1 MHSLIL
7 RYDLIRE
14 KCISFNE
21 ETQKIYLEV
30 FVMSKIF
37 TWMFGFV
44 SGIIGG
50 MVLLATCV
58 VANPNDFVYIL
69 EHLDSNTDRR

>member
-1 MHSLIL
+1 
-7 RYDLIRE
+7 
-14 KCISFNE
+14 
-21 ETQKIYLEV
+21 
-30 FVMSKIF
+30 MSKIF

-58 VANPNDFVYIL
+58 VANPDDFVYIL

>member
-14 KCISFNE
+14 KCTLFNE
-21 ETQKIYLEV
+21 ETQTKNYLEV

-37 TWMFGFV
+37 TWVFGAITGLLA
-44 SGIIGG
+44 GIVLVACG
-50 MVLLATCV
+50 MV
-58 VANPNDFVYIL
+58 NDPRGFAKMAETFIK
-69 EHLDSNTDRR
+69 E